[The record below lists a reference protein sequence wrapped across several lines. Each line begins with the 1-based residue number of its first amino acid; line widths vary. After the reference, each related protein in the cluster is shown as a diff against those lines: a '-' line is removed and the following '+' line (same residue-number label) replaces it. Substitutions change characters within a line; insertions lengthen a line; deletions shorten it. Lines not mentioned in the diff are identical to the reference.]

1 MALRVNAATLIN
13 TVRYDTDMQS
23 FRKVKKQMEELKKAM
38 TAKSIMGNVF
48 NAKQVQRE
56 AKQAVAAVKQ
66 ANKQVQREMQNA
78 QKRYKITLPNQGK
91 GGSGTGMVGTAVG
104 DPAMVKRQTQAMAQQ
119 TADAKLL
126 AKQQADAAKK
136 RAAATRV
143 DLNATM
149 KQERALYNIQRMQ
162 GLDAAQKYQAAKAA
176 QEIVNQYR
184 RGESDLRS
192 MNHQMAMLTQK
203 TRDAATAARRLQ
215 RVQKPH
221 HVTGG
226 SGFGLGGLATGAGA
240 YLAGGAALAGVAGA
254 GYAGLN
260 AAKQSTNRNMQYSL
274 AAKNS
279 NTYAS
284 VIQAMVKYGR
294 EQGVDS
300 ANPEKIA
307 DNFKD
312 ISEKLGDFQNNATW
326 NAKKNEWSG
335 GGAVGDVA
343 NQLGLDK
350 KTIDSYKDRPLEF
363 LNLIQNQGKRL
374 GLSVNQINNLFEGL
388 GDDLL
393 YYRPLFEN
401 DGSALVQ
408 SLKDMKEAG
417 TMLTPEMIAASQK
430 LNVFGIAL
438 DMQTSALQDKFSL
451 GIADAIGSTKD
462 LDSAFKLLQEP
473 VYKLGSLLGNTINE
487 LDGISKFLNGFTFDG
502 LMKSASDSSPKD
514 WYNSAND
521 ELNKFLFGG
530 DIANR
535 IGNVFTGKGASTQ
548 SPITTPT
555 PTIDLRDKSG
565 ILNNSVQYQNPTI
578 NVNLTPTLNTQ
589 VNVSP
594 DPEFGNIIQAK
605 TAQAVGDEFR
615 NMTLGMQATMGN
627 NFN

>member
-1 MALRVNAATLIN
+1 MAVKVNAATLIN

-23 FRKVKKQMEELKKAM
+23 FRKVKKQMEDLKKAM
-38 TAKSIMGNVF
+38 TAKSAMGNVF
-48 NAKQVQRE
+48 NTKQVQRE
-56 AKQAVAAVKQ
+56 AKQAVAAVRQ

-78 QKRYKITLPNQGK
+78 QKRYKITLPNQGRN
-91 GGSGTGMVGTAVG
+91 GSGTGMVGTAVG
-104 DPAMVKRQTQAMAQQ
+104 DPATVKRQIQAMHQQ
-119 TADAKLL
+119 QADAKLL

-136 RAAATRV
+136 RAVATRV
-143 DLNATM
+143 DLNATL

-192 MNHQMAMLTQK
+192 MNHQMSLLTQK
-203 TRDAATAARRLQ
+203 TRDAAVAARRLQ
-215 RVQKPH
+215 SAQKPH
-221 HVTGG
+221 NAVGR

-312 ISEKLGDFQNNATW
+312 VSEKIGDFQNNATW

-343 NQLGLDK
+343 NQLGFDK
-350 KTIDSYKDRPLEF
+350 KTIDSYKDRPVEF
-363 LNLIQNQGKRL
+363 LNLIQNQGKQL

-401 DGSALVQ
+401 DGEALIQ
-408 SLKDMKEAG
+408 SLKDMKDAG
-417 TMLTPEMIAASQK
+417 TMLTPEMIVASQK
-430 LNVFGIAL
+430 LNLFGIAI
-438 DMQTSALQDKFSL
+438 DMQTTALQDKFSL

-487 LDGISKFLNGFTFDG
+487 LDGISKFLNGFTFDN
-502 LMKSASDSSPKD
+502 LMKSASESSPKS
-514 WYNSAND
+514 WYTSAND
-521 ELNKFLFGG
+521 ELNKFIFGG
-530 DIANR
+530 SIADS
-535 IGNVFTGKGASTQ
+535 IGNVFSGKSSTA
-548 SPITTPT
+548 PTMLPT
-555 PTIDLRDKSG
+555 PTLNFSDKDNLLYSA
-565 ILNNSVQYQNPTI
+565 IQYQNPTI

-594 DPEFGNIIQAK
+594 DPDFGNIIQAK

>member
-1 MALRVNAATLIN
+1 MAVKVNAATLYNKIVY
-13 TVRYDTDMQS
+13 TTDAQS
-23 FRKVKKQMEELKKAM
+23 FKKAM
-38 TAKSIMGNVF
+38 AEMKRLKEGMQAKGAMK
-48 NAKQVQRE
+48 NAFDVRDIQ
-56 AKQAVAAVKQ
+56 KQAKAAASAVRVG
-66 ANKQVQREMQNA
+66 NKQIAHELNNA
-78 QKRYKITLPNQGK
+78 NKRYKITLPNHGK

-136 RAAATRV
+136 RAVATRV

-162 GLDAAQKYQAAKAA
+162 GLDATQKYQAAKAA

-203 TRDAATAARRLQ
+203 TRDAAAAARRLQ

-221 HVTGG
+221 NAVGRG
-226 SGFGLGGLATGAGA
+226 GFGFGGLATGAGA

-260 AAKQSTNRNMQYSL
+260 AAKQSTGRNMQYSL

-326 NAKKNEWSG
+326 NAKKQEWSG
-335 GGAVGDVA
+335 GGSVGDVA

-350 KTIDSYKDRPLEF
+350 NTIDSYKDRPLEF
-363 LNLIQNQGKRL
+363 LNLIQNQGKQL

-401 DGSALVQ
+401 DGAALVQ
-408 SLKDMKEAG
+408 SLKDMKDAG

-430 LNVFGIAL
+430 LNQFGIAI

-462 LDSAFKLLQEP
+462 LDSAFKLLHEP
-473 VYKLGSLLGNTINE
+473 VYKLGGLLGNTINE
-487 LDGISKFLNGFTFDG
+487 LDGISKFLTKFTFDG
-502 LMKSASDSSPKD
+502 LMKSAGDSSPKS
-514 WYNSAND
+514 WYTSAND
-521 ELNKFLFGG
+521 QLNKFIFGG
-530 DIANR
+530 SIADS
-535 IGNVFTGKGASTQ
+535 IGNVFSGKGDSTQ

-565 ILNNSVQYQNPTI
+565 LLNSSVQYQNPMI

-615 NMTLGMQATMGN
+615 NMTLGMQATQGN
-627 NFN
+627 NWN

>member
-1 MALRVNAATLIN
+1 MAVKVNAATLYNKIVY
-13 TVRYDTDMQS
+13 TTDAQS
-23 FRKVKKQMEELKKAM
+23 FKKAM
-38 TAKSIMGNVF
+38 AEMKRLKEGMQAKGAMK
-48 NAKQVQRE
+48 NAFDVRDIQ
-56 AKQAVAAVKQ
+56 KQAKAAASAVKEG
-66 ANKQVQREMQNA
+66 NKQVQREMQNA

-91 GGSGTGMVGTAVG
+91 NGSGTGMVGTTVG
-104 DPAMVKRQTQAMAQQ
+104 DPAMVKRQAKAMHQQ
-119 TADAKLL
+119 QADAKLL
-126 AKQQADAAKK
+126 AKQQVDAAKK

-143 DLNATM
+143 DLNATL
-149 KQERALYNIQRMQ
+149 KQERALYNIQRIQ
-162 GLDAAQKYQAAKAA
+162 GLDATQKYQAAKAA

-192 MNHQMAMLTQK
+192 MNHQMSLLTQK

-215 RVQKPH
+215 SAQKPH
-221 HVTGG
+221 NAVGR
-226 SGFGLGGLATGAGA
+226 SGFGLGGIATGAGA

-260 AAKQSTNRNMQYSL
+260 AAKQSTSRNMQYSL

-312 ISEKLGDFQNNATW
+312 VSEKIGDFQNNATW
-326 NAKKNEWSG
+326 NAKKQQWSG

-350 KTIDSYKDRPLEF
+350 KTIDSYKDRPVEF
-363 LNLIQNQGKRL
+363 LNIIQNLGKQL

-401 DGSALVQ
+401 DGAALIQ
-408 SLKDMKEAG
+408 SLKDMKDAG
-417 TMLTPEMIAASQK
+417 TMLTPEMITASQK
-430 LNVFGIAL
+430 LNVFGVAI

-473 VYKLGSLLGNTINE
+473 VYKLGGLLGNTINE
-487 LDGISKFLNGFTFDG
+487 LDGISKLIGNFTFDN
-502 LMKSASDSSPKD
+502 LMKSVSESSPKS

-530 DIANR
+530 SIADS
-535 IGNVFTGKGASTQ
+535 IGNVFSGKSSAT
-548 SPITTPT
+548 PTILPT
-555 PTIDLRDKSG
+555 PTLNFSDKENLLYSA
-565 ILNNSVQYQNPTI
+565 IQYQNPTI
-578 NVNLTPTLNTQ
+578 NVSLTPTLNTQ

-594 DPEFGNIIQAK
+594 DPELGNIIQAK
-605 TAQAVGDEFR
+605 TAQAVGDEFK
-615 NMTLGMQATMGN
+615 NMTLGMQATQSN

>member
-38 TAKSIMGNVF
+38 AAKSTMGNVF

-91 GGSGTGMVGTAVG
+91 NGSGTGMVGTAVG

-326 NAKKNEWSG
+326 NAKKQQWSG

-401 DGSALVQ
+401 DGAALVQ
-408 SLKDMKEAG
+408 SLKDMKDAG
-417 TMLTPEMIAASQK
+417 TMLTPEMITASQK
-430 LNVFGIAL
+430 LNVFGIAI

-451 GIADAIGSTKD
+451 GIADAIGSTKE

-502 LMKSASDSSPKD
+502 LMKSASESSPKD

-530 DIANR
+530 SIADSV
-535 IGNVFTGKGASTQ
+535 GNVFSGKGDKIPYPTT
-548 SPITTPT
+548 SPVPT
-555 PTIDLRDKSG
+555 VDLRDRSG
-565 ILNNSVQYQNPTI
+565 LLNNSVQYQNPMI

-589 VNVSP
+589 VSVSP

-615 NMTLGMQATMGN
+615 NMTLGMQATQGN

>member
-38 TAKSIMGNVF
+38 TAKSTMGNVF

-136 RAAATRV
+136 RAVATRV

-176 QEIVNQYR
+176 QEIANQYR

-221 HVTGG
+221 NAVGRG
-226 SGFGLGGLATGAGA
+226 GFGFGGLATGAGA

-260 AAKQSTNRNMQYSL
+260 AAKQSTGRNMQYSL

-363 LNLIQNQGKRL
+363 LNLIQNQGKKL

-401 DGSALVQ
+401 DGAALVQ

-430 LNVFGIAL
+430 LNQFGIAL

-487 LDGISKFLNGFTFDG
+487 LDGISKLLNGFTFDG
-502 LMKSASDSSPKD
+502 LMKSASNSSPKD
-514 WYNSAND
+514 WYTSAND
-521 ELNKFLFGG
+521 QLNKFIFGG
-530 DIANR
+530 SIADS
-535 IGNVFTGKGASTQ
+535 IGNVFSGKGDINP
-548 SPITTPT
+548 SPTTSPVPT
-555 PTIDLRDKSG
+555 VDLRDRSG
-565 ILNNSVQYQNPTI
+565 LLNNSVQYQNPMI

-615 NMTLGMQATMGN
+615 NMTLGMQATTGN
-627 NFN
+627 NYH

>member
-1 MALRVNAATLIN
+1 MAVKVNAATLIN
-13 TVRYDTDMQS
+13 SVRYDTDMQS

-38 TAKSIMGNVF
+38 TAKSTMGNVF

-91 GGSGTGMVGTAVG
+91 NGSGTGMVGTAVG
-104 DPAMVKRQTQAMAQQ
+104 DPATVKRQTQAMHQQ
-119 TADAKLL
+119 QADAKLL

-162 GLDAAQKYQAAKAA
+162 GLDATQKYQAAKAA
-176 QEIVNQYR
+176 QEIANQYR

-203 TRDAATAARRLQ
+203 TRDAATAANRLH
-215 RVQKPH
+215 RAQKPH
-221 HVTGG
+221 NAVAVGRG
-226 SGFGLGGLATGAGA
+226 GFGLGGIATGAGA

-260 AAKQSTNRNMQYSL
+260 AAKQSTTRNMQYSL

-312 ISEKLGDFQNNATW
+312 VSEKIGDFQNNATW
-326 NAKKNEWSG
+326 NAKKQQWSG

-343 NQLGLDK
+343 NQLGFDK
-350 KTIDSYKDRPLEF
+350 KTIDSYKDRPVEF
-363 LNLIQNQGKRL
+363 LNLIQNEGKQL

-401 DGSALVQ
+401 DGAALIQ
-408 SLKDMKEAG
+408 SLIDMKEAG

-430 LNVFGIAL
+430 LNAFGIAI
-438 DMQTSALQDKFSL
+438 DMQSSALQDKFSL

-473 VYKLGSLLGNTINE
+473 VYKLGALLGNTINE
-487 LDGISKFLNGFTFDG
+487 LDGISKLISNFTFDN
-502 LMKSASDSSPKD
+502 LMKSVSDSSPKNLYD
-514 WYNSAND
+514 TAND
-521 ELNKFLFGG
+521 ELNKFIFGG
-530 DIANR
+530 SIADS
-535 IGNVFTGKGASTQ
+535 IGNVFSGKSSSAPT
-548 SPITTPT
+548 ILPT
-555 PTIDLRDKSG
+555 PT
-565 ILNNSVQYQNPTI
+565 LNFLAKENLLSSAIQYQNPTI

-589 VNVSP
+589 VSVLP
-594 DPEFGNIIQAK
+594 DPELGNIIQAK
-605 TAQAVGDEFR
+605 TAQAIGDEFR

>member
-38 TAKSIMGNVF
+38 AAKSTMGNVF

-56 AKQAVAAVKQ
+56 VKQAVAAVKQ

-91 GGSGTGMVGTAVG
+91 NGSGTGMVGTAVG

-326 NAKKNEWSG
+326 NAKKQQWSG

-401 DGSALVQ
+401 DGAALVQ
-408 SLKDMKEAG
+408 SLKDMKDAG
-417 TMLTPEMIAASQK
+417 TMLTPEMITASQK
-430 LNVFGIAL
+430 LNVFGIAI

-451 GIADAIGSTKD
+451 GIADAIGSTKE

-502 LMKSASDSSPKD
+502 LMKSASESSPKD

-530 DIANR
+530 SIADSV
-535 IGNVFTGKGASTQ
+535 GNVFSGKGDRSRIQ
-548 SPITTPT
+548 Q
-555 PTIDLRDKSG
+555 LH
-565 ILNNSVQYQNPTI
+565 LYQRWI
-578 NVNLTPTLNTQ
+578 
-589 VNVSP
+589 
-594 DPEFGNIIQAK
+594 
-605 TAQAVGDEFR
+605 
-615 NMTLGMQATMGN
+615 
-627 NFN
+627 

>member
-38 TAKSIMGNVF
+38 AAKSTMGNVF

-56 AKQAVAAVKQ
+56 AKQAVAAVNQ
-66 ANKQVQREMQNA
+66 ANKQIAKELNNA
-78 QKRYKITLPNQGK
+78 NKRYKITLPNQGK
-91 GGSGTGMVGTAVG
+91 NASGTGMVGTAVG

-136 RAAATRV
+136 RAVATRV

-192 MNHQMAMLTQK
+192 MNHQMSLLTQK
-203 TRDAATAARRLQ
+203 TRDAATAARRFQ

-226 SGFGLGGLATGAGA
+226 SGFGLGGLVTGAGA

-326 NAKKNEWSG
+326 NAKKKEWSG

-363 LNLIQNQGKRL
+363 LNIIQNQGKKL

-401 DGSALVQ
+401 DGAALVQ

-417 TMLTPEMIAASQK
+417 TMLTPEMITASQK

-502 LMKSASDSSPKD
+502 LMKSAGDSSPKT

-535 IGNVFTGKGASTQ
+535 IGNVFTGKGDSTQ

-565 ILNNSVQYQNPTI
+565 LLNNSVQYQNPMI

-615 NMTLGMQATMGN
+615 NMTLGMQATQGN
-627 NFN
+627 NWN

>member
-1 MALRVNAATLIN
+1 MAVKVNAATLYNKIVY
-13 TVRYDTDMQS
+13 TTDAQS
-23 FRKVKKQMEELKKAM
+23 FKKAM
-38 TAKSIMGNVF
+38 AEMKRLKEGMQAKGAMK
-48 NAKQVQRE
+48 NAFDVRDIQ
-56 AKQAVAAVKQ
+56 KQAKAAASAVR
-66 ANKQVQREMQNA
+66 AGNKQISKELNNA
-78 QKRYKITLPNQGK
+78 NKRYKITLPNQGK
-91 GGSGTGMVGTAVG
+91 NGSGTGMVGTAVG
-104 DPAMVKRQTQAMAQQ
+104 DPAIVKRQTKAMAQQ

-136 RAAATRV
+136 KAAATRV

-149 KQERALYNIQRMQ
+149 KQERALYNIQRIQ

-203 TRDAATAARRLQ
+203 TRDAATAARRFQ

-226 SGFGLGGLATGAGA
+226 SGFGLGGLVTGAGA

-260 AAKQSTNRNMQYSL
+260 AARQSTNRNMQYSL

-326 NAKKNEWSG
+326 NAKKQQWSG

-363 LNLIQNQGKRL
+363 LNIIQNQGKKL

-401 DGSALVQ
+401 DGAALVQ
-408 SLKDMKEAG
+408 SLKDMKDAG

-430 LNVFGIAL
+430 LNLFGIAI

-451 GIADAIGSTKD
+451 GIADAIGSTKE
-462 LDSAFKLLQEP
+462 LDSAFKLLQDP

-487 LDGISKFLNGFTFDG
+487 LDGISKFLNGFTFDN
-502 LMKSASDSSPKD
+502 LMKSASNSSPKD

-521 ELNKFLFGG
+521 ELNKFIFGG
-530 DIANR
+530 SIADSV
-535 IGNVFTGKGASTQ
+535 GNVFSGKGDKIPYPTAS
-548 SPITTPT
+548 PVPT
-555 PTIDLRDKSG
+555 VDLRDRSG
-565 ILNNSVQYQNPTI
+565 LLNNSVQYQNPMI

-594 DPEFGNIIQAK
+594 DPDFGNIIQAK

-615 NMTLGMQATMGN
+615 NMTLGMQSTMGN

>member
-1 MALRVNAATLIN
+1 MAVKVNAATLYNKI
-13 TVRYDTDMQS
+13 VYDTDMAS
-23 FRKVKKQMEELKKAM
+23 YKKAIKQMHDLHKKMKGGGASKAAFDARDIQRQ
-38 TAKSIMGNVF
+38 AKAAAS
-48 NAKQVQRE
+48 
-56 AKQAVAAVKQ
+56 AVRAG
-66 ANKQVQREMQNA
+66 NKQIANELNNA
-78 QKRYKITLPNQGK
+78 NKRYKITYPNQGK
-91 GGSGTGMVGTAVG
+91 NGRGTGMVGTAVG
-104 DPAMVKRQTQAMAQQ
+104 NPTVTGRQTKAMHQQ
-119 TADAKLL
+119 QADAKLL

-162 GLDAAQKYQAAKAA
+162 GLDATQKYQAAKAA
-176 QEIVNQYR
+176 QEIVNQYL

-203 TRDAATAARRLQ
+203 TRDAAAAANRLQ
-215 RVQKPH
+215 RAQKPH
-221 HVTGG
+221 NAVGRG
-226 SGFGLGGLATGAGA
+226 DFGLGGIATGAGA

-254 GYAGLN
+254 GYAGMN
-260 AAKQSTNRNMQYSL
+260 AAKQSTSRNMQYSL

-312 ISEKLGDFQNNATW
+312 VSEKIGDFQNNATW
-326 NAKKNEWSG
+326 NVKKQQWSG

-350 KTIDSYKDRPLEF
+350 KTIDSYKDRPVEF
-363 LNLIQNQGKRL
+363 LNLIQNQGKQL

-393 YYRPLFEN
+393 YYRPLFVN
-401 DGSALVQ
+401 DGAALVQ
-408 SLKDMKEAG
+408 SLVDMKEAG
-417 TMLTPEMIAASQK
+417 TMLTPEMVTASQK
-430 LNVFGIAL
+430 LNVFGIAI

-462 LDSAFKLLQEP
+462 LDSAFKLLQSP
-473 VYKLGSLLGNTINE
+473 VYKLGALLGNTINE
-487 LDGISKFLNGFTFDG
+487 LDGISKFLTKFTFDG
-502 LMKSASDSSPKD
+502 LMKSASDSTPKG
-514 WYNSAND
+514 WYDTAND
-521 ELNKFLFGG
+521 ELNRFLFGG
-530 DIANR
+530 SIADS
-535 IGNVFTGKGASTQ
+535 IGNVFSGESKSSATPTVL
-548 SPITTPT
+548 PT
-555 PTIDLRDKSG
+555 PTLNFSDNDN
-565 ILNNSVQYQNPTI
+565 ILSSAIQYQNPTI

-589 VNVSP
+589 VSVSP
-594 DPEFGNIIQAK
+594 DPDFGNIIQAK

-615 NMTLGMQATMGN
+615 NMTLGMQSTTGN
-627 NFN
+627 NWN

>member
-38 TAKSIMGNVF
+38 AAKSTMGNVF

-56 AKQAVAAVKQ
+56 AKQAAAAVKQ
-66 ANKQVQREMQNA
+66 ANKQVQRELNNA
-78 QKRYKITLPNQGK
+78 NKRYKITLPNQGRK
-91 GGSGTGMVGTAVG
+91 GSGTGMVGTAVG
-104 DPAMVKRQTQAMAQQ
+104 DPAAVKRETQAMAQQ

-126 AKQQADAAKK
+126 AKQQADVAKK
-136 RAAATRV
+136 RAVATRV

-149 KQERALYNIQRMQ
+149 KQERALYNIQRIQ

-192 MNHQMAMLTQK
+192 MNHQMSLLTQR

-221 HVTGG
+221 NAVGRG
-226 SGFGLGGLATGAGA
+226 GFGLGGIATGAGA

-260 AAKQSTNRNMQYSL
+260 AAQQSTNRNMQYSL

-326 NAKKNEWSG
+326 NAKKKEWSG

-363 LNLIQNQGKRL
+363 LNIIQNQGKKL

-401 DGSALVQ
+401 DGAALVQ
-408 SLKDMKEAG
+408 SLKDMREAG

-473 VYKLGSLLGNTINE
+473 VYKLGALLGNTINE
-487 LDGISKFLNGFTFDG
+487 LDGISKFLTKFTFDG
-502 LMKSASDSSPKD
+502 LMKSAGDSSPKD

-535 IGNVFTGKGASTQ
+535 IGNVFTGKGDSTQ

-565 ILNNSVQYQNPTI
+565 LLNNSVQYQNPTI
-578 NVNLTPTLNTQ
+578 NVSLTPTLNTQ

-594 DPEFGNIIQAK
+594 DPEFGNIIQVK
-605 TAQAVGDEFR
+605 TAQTVGDEFR
-615 NMTLGMQATMGN
+615 NMTLGMQATQGN
-627 NFN
+627 NWN

>member
-38 TAKSIMGNVF
+38 AAKSTMGNVF

-104 DPAMVKRQTQAMAQQ
+104 DPAIVKRQTKAMAQQ
-119 TADAKLL
+119 TADAKIL

-136 RAAATRV
+136 KAAATRV

-203 TRDAATAARRLQ
+203 TRDAAAAARRLQ

-221 HVTGG
+221 NAVGRG
-226 SGFGLGGLATGAGA
+226 GFGLGGIATGAGA

-260 AAKQSTNRNMQYSL
+260 AAKQSTSRNMQYSL

-326 NAKKNEWSG
+326 NSNKKEWSG

-363 LNLIQNQGKRL
+363 LNLIQNQGKKL

-401 DGSALVQ
+401 DGAALVQ
-408 SLKDMKEAG
+408 SLKDMREAG
-417 TMLTPEMIAASQK
+417 TMLTPEMITASQK
-430 LNVFGIAL
+430 LNVFGIAI

-487 LDGISKFLNGFTFDG
+487 LDGISKFLTKFTFDG
-502 LMKSASDSSPKD
+502 LMKSAGDSSPKD
-514 WYNSAND
+514 WYTSAND
-521 ELNKFLFGG
+521 QLNKFIFGG

-535 IGNVFTGKGASTQ
+535 IGNVFTGKGDINP
-548 SPITTPT
+548 SPTTSPVPT
-555 PTIDLRDKSG
+555 VDLRDKSG
-565 ILNNSVQYQNPTI
+565 LLNNSVQYQNPTI
-578 NVNLTPTLNTQ
+578 NVSLTPTLNTQ

-605 TAQAVGDEFR
+605 TAQTVGDEFR
-615 NMTLGMQATMGN
+615 NMTLGMQSTMGN

>member
-1 MALRVNAATLIN
+1 MAVKVNAATLIN

-23 FRKVKKQMEELKKAM
+23 FRKVKKQMEDLKKAM
-38 TAKSIMGNVF
+38 TAKSAMGNVF
-48 NAKQVQRE
+48 NAKQVQRD

-91 GGSGTGMVGTAVG
+91 GGTGTGMVGTAVG
-104 DPAMVKRQTQAMAQQ
+104 NPAVTGRQTKAMAQQ
-119 TADAKLL
+119 QADAKLL
-126 AKQQADAAKK
+126 AKQQVDAAKK

-192 MNHQMAMLTQK
+192 MNHQMSLLTQK
-203 TRDAATAARRLQ
+203 TRDAAAAARRLQ
-215 RVQKPH
+215 RAQKSH

-312 ISEKLGDFQNNATW
+312 VAEKIGDFQNNAAW
-326 NAKKNEWSG
+326 NAKKQQWSG

-350 KTIDSYKDRPLEF
+350 KTIDSYKDRPVEF
-363 LNLIQNQGKRL
+363 LNLIQNQGKQL

-401 DGSALVQ
+401 DGAALIQ
-408 SLKDMKEAG
+408 SLIDMKEAG
-417 TMLTPEMIAASQK
+417 TMLTPEMIIASQK
-430 LNVFGIAL
+430 LNVFGIAI

-487 LDGISKFLNGFTFDG
+487 LDGISKLISNFTFDN
-502 LMKSASDSSPKD
+502 LMKSASNSNPKD
-514 WYNSAND
+514 WYNYAND
-521 ELNKFLFGG
+521 ELNKFIFGG
-530 DIANR
+530 SIADS
-535 IGNVFTGKGASTQ
+535 IGNVFSGGSK
-548 SPITTPT
+548 PIPNPTILPT
-555 PTIDLRDKSG
+555 PTLDFSDKDNLLSSA
-565 ILNNSVQYQNPTI
+565 IQYQNPTI
-578 NVNLTPTLNTQ
+578 NVNLTPTLTTQ

-594 DPEFGNIIQAK
+594 DPDFGNIIQAK

-615 NMTLGMQATMGN
+615 NMTLGMQATQGN
-627 NFN
+627 NWN